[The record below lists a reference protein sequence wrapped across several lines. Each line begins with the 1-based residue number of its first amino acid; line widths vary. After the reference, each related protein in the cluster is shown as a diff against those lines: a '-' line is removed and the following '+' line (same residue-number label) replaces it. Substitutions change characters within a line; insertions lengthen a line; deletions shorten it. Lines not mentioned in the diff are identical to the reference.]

1 MLVHSSFEIMTQ
13 QKMNMKRYH
22 DLPGIIQELLS
33 RDFIWYI
40 LENWKKD
47 SLIGE
52 PIYREKNLSKFGQNR
67 LAPGRSGVSCS
78 FFCLVILSNEVC
90 IACTYLVHPNLVIVN
105 VPVRPLL
112 FTISN
117 NSL

>member
-67 LAPGRSGVSCS
+67 LTTGRSGVHSAV
-78 FFCLVILSNEVC
+78 FI
-90 IACTYLVHPNLVIVN
+90 
-105 VPVRPLL
+105 
-112 FTISN
+112 
-117 NSL
+117 

>member
-1 MLVHSSFEIMTQ
+1 MTQ

-52 PIYREKNLSKFGQNR
+52 PIYSEKNQSKGQNR

-78 FFCLVILSNEVC
+78 FFF
-90 IACTYLVHPNLVIVN
+90 A
-105 VPVRPLL
+105 
-112 FTISN
+112 
-117 NSL
+117 

>member
-33 RDFIWYI
+33 RGFIWYI

-52 PIYREKNLSKFGQNR
+52 PTYREKNLSKFGQNR
-67 LAPGRSGVSCS
+67 LAPGNRSVNQ
-78 FFCLVILSNEVC
+78 LV
-90 IACTYLVHPNLVIVN
+90 
-105 VPVRPLL
+105 
-112 FTISN
+112 
-117 NSL
+117 